1 MSSST
6 KSTESNLWMERFK
19 LVTASLV
26 VGALLVVVGVGIVN
40 KYCILQLHPAINFLL
55 LFGAIVL
62 LAYVEALHYGVV
74 AIEKWDMDK
83 YALEYPRACKMHK
96 LVDTPVKVKKF
107 LVGRQFFVVSS
118 VHAGN
123 TCTAP
128 NPIPPYPV
136 LPCPA
141 LLQHH
146 LTMPHCLCAYCRS
159 LL

>member
-107 LVGRQFFVVSS
+107 LVGRQFFVVSTVQLYMQATLALHLTLS
-118 VHAGN
+118 CP
-123 TCTAP
+123 TMS
-128 NPIPPYPV
+128 
-136 LPCPA
+136 CPA
-141 LLQHH
+141 L
-146 LTMPHCLCAYCRS
+146 PYYGII
-159 LL
+159 